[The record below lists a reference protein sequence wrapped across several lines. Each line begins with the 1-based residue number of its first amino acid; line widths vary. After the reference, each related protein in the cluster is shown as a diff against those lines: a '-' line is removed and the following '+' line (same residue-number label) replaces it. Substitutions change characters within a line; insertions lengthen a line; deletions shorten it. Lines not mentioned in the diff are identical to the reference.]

1 MPSKEEIEQMKKD
14 PFYMGKWDKGKIR
27 YELVPLSA
35 IEALGKVLTFG
46 ATRYGDETWRLLPKA
61 NDRYYAATLRHLFA
75 YRNGEYL
82 DEDSGMPHLFHALAN
97 IAFLIELK
105 LSEQKDA
112 SKDCIQLD
120 LFAHGLA
127 SELDQRCHKFDYKE
141 QGQDH
146 IGE

>member
-1 MPSKEEIEQMKKD
+1 MASNEEIEQMKKD

-46 ATRYGDETWRLLPKA
+46 ATRYGEETWRLLPKA

-82 DEDSGMPHLFHALAN
+82 DKDSGFPHLFHALTN

-112 SKDCIQLD
+112 SKENAQLD
-120 LFAHGLA
+120 LFAQICGQNIPSA
-127 SELDQRCHKFDYKE
+127 PEFDYKE

>member
-1 MPSKEEIEQMKKD
+1 MPSNEEIEKMKKD
-14 PFYMGKWDKGKIR
+14 PFYKGKWDMGKIR

-35 IEALGKVLTFG
+35 IEELGKVLTFG

-61 NDRYYAATLRHLFA
+61 TDRYYAATLRHLFA

-82 DEDSGMPHLFHALAN
+82 DKDSGMPHLSHALAN
-97 IAFLIELK
+97 IAFLIELHLAK
-105 LSEQKDA
+105 QRDA
-112 SKDCIQLD
+112 SKDNIQLD
-120 LFAHGLA
+120 LLNQYLGNKL
-127 SELDQRCHKFDYKE
+127 EQQCHEFDYKE